1 MPFKHGD
8 KTYTDFQD
16 CVDQMTPKVGAENA
30 KGLCA
35 NWMRSAEGK

>member
-8 KTYTDFQD
+8 KTYTDFAD
-16 CVDQMTPKVGAENA
+16 CVSDMASKIGEENA

-35 NWMRSAEGK
+35 KWMRQAEG